1 MNEKIESLIKE
12 LAGECKKENSNLVV
26 SVSENGE
33 DGEIFNTI
41 VGPTKEIVIN
51 LSSLEDEIENEVG
64 APIEII
70 KRLVM
75 LGILDGD
82 EK

>member
-12 LAGECKKENSNLVV
+12 LAGECKKENLNLVV

-33 DGEIFNTI
+33 DG
-41 VGPTKEIVIN
+41 
-51 LSSLEDEIENEVG
+51 
-64 APIEII
+64 
-70 KRLVM
+70 
-75 LGILDGD
+75 D

>member
-33 DGEIFNTI
+33 DGGIFNTI
-41 VGPTKEIVIN
+41 VGPTKEVVIN
-51 LSSLEDEIENEVG
+51 LLSLENEIENEIG
-64 APIEII
+64 RPIEVI
-70 KRLVM
+70 KMVVM
-75 LGILDGD
+75 SGVLDGD
-82 EK
+82 EE